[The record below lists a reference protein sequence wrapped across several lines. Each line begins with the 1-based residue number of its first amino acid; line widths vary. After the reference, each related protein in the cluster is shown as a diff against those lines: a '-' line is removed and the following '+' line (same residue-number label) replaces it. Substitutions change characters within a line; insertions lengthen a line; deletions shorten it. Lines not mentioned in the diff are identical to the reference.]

1 MVALKVEE
9 QKAFTEGLF
18 IGEIFDKF
26 LVREAEIVTW
36 NRFSID
42 GKIRQGYFSEE
53 ELEENRIEEYSSW
66 KSLKPICYSLIR
78 GKRLPESFR
87 IVFLMPP
94 SARDRFV
101 SGRVPGISPD
111 QVGGLYINVQY
122 ENHEMI
128 CVTGTSMKQFTMDRT
143 LENEWDENVRKFL
156 RKNGSFLKHLLSPI
170 SFPAYLRHTRC
181 TGQPLQRALL
191 RPERTDIPKIL
202 RQLL

>member
-1 MVALKVEE
+1 MHPKESSRGGFCRCEGAE
-9 QKAFTEGLF
+9 QLRNGKKYMEVSNGSIKGRRAESIYGRA
-18 IGEIFDKF
+18 FDKF

-42 GKIRQGYFSEE
+42 GKIRQGFFSEE

-122 ENHEMI
+122 ENQEMI

-156 RKNGSFLKHLLSPI
+156 RKNGVAVS
-170 SFPAYLRHTRC
+170 
-181 TGQPLQRALL
+181 
-191 RPERTDIPKIL
+191 
-202 RQLL
+202 

>member
-53 ELEENRIEEYSSW
+53 ELEENRIEEYS
-66 KSLKPICYSLIR
+66 LIR

-122 ENHEMI
+122 ENQEMI

-156 RKNGSFLKHLLSPI
+156 RKNGVAVS
-170 SFPAYLRHTRC
+170 
-181 TGQPLQRALL
+181 
-191 RPERTDIPKIL
+191 
-202 RQLL
+202 